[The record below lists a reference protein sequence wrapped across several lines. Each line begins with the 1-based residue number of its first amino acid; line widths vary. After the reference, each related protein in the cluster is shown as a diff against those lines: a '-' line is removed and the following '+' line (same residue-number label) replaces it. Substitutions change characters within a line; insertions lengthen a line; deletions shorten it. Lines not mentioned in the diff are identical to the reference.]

1 MIQNLVHIWYI
12 LNKALHLLKARE
24 KESMTQ
30 WREKGGQER
39 DNKTI
44 MKAKVNR
51 KALPLSPKRKKKS
64 EKKNKSVGENKCKM
78 PGLRSILAVTSRYIS

>member
-1 MIQNLVHIWYI
+1 
-12 LNKALHLLKARE
+12 
-24 KESMTQ
+24 MTQ

-51 KALPLSPKRKKKS
+51 KALPLYPKRKEKS
-64 EKKNKSVGENKCKM
+64 EKKKQERWEK
-78 PGLRSILAVTSRYIS
+78 

>member
-1 MIQNLVHIWYI
+1 
-12 LNKALHLLKARE
+12 
-24 KESMTQ
+24 MTQ

-51 KALPLSPKRKKKS
+51 KALPLYPERIKNLR
-64 EKKNKSVGENKCKM
+64 KKNKSVGKNKCKM